1 MIHVRHILVTA
12 LLLAAGAI
20 AMTARAET
28 VTYTISGNT
37 EANYPNP
44 GDMTCNLTVTAS
56 GDVTGSSSTSW
67 SYLTATSA
75 SLSLPGGITLAFGTN
90 KTSNGMAVQDRLV
103 IEGTTSTG
111 GYITLSHASKLV
123 YYIELKDHNGNTIH
137 EASNLTKSYTWRFQ
151 QAAFLTIVVA
161 YDTSSLT
168 DETTDIGG
176 LEDEYAYT
184 GSAITPEP
192 VVTWNG
198 LTLTRNTHYSVA
210 YSDNTTPGTATV
222 TVTGVSPFQ
231 GTLVQEFGIYDP
243 NEVTRVWNEN
253 VNVEYD
259 QTFTQR
265 IRVIGDVTLT
275 IADGVTFT
283 ATRGITIDSGKTLTI
298 SGEGTLTVKKSNK
311 GSTGAK
317 GSSSSINGVDGGMGP
332 AGIVGNVIVNGGKV
346 NVTGGQGGQG
356 GAGYSGGGNGGNG
369 GRGGAAIDGSLTV
382 NGGQVTVTG
391 GPGGQ
396 GGTPGREASGS
407 GGRNYFGGSGGR
419 GGTGITGSLTVAGG
433 TVATNGGDGGMPG
446 HVTGSSGHDGIIGHL
461 GYALGAT
468 VTCTVYGYVIQ
479 ESNDKTTWSAIT
491 SGSTSTKYFVR
502 VKETDT
508 FSLTAHQATFAE
520 QTRYWVTFYHATKI
534 FALPAGAQA
543 FTMGSDKA
551 LYRVGDGSV
560 VPADCAVVIMADASA
575 LTGVSGGS
583 GTLTL
588 TSTSASAPSV
598 SGNILRGESA
608 DTSASTLVSGSQKV
622 YVLGASG
629 DTVGFFEFTGSEVPA
644 GKAYYVE

>member
-1 MIHVRHILVTA
+1 MKAKAFVMAFA
-12 LLLAAGAI
+12 LLLVAGAM

-37 EANYPNP
+37 EQNYPNP

-67 SYLTATSA
+67 SYLTATIA
-75 SLSLPGGITLAFGTN
+75 TLSLPGGITLAFGTN
-90 KTSNGMAVQDRLV
+90 KTEGMAVQDRLV
-103 IEGTTSTG
+103 IEGTGDNG
-111 GYITLSHASKLV
+111 GYITLSHESKLV
-123 YYIELKDHNGNTIH
+123 YHIELKDHNGNTIH

-184 GSAITPEP
+184 GAAITPEP

-198 LTLTRNTHYSVA
+198 LTLTQNTHYSVA

-222 TVTGVSPFQ
+222 TVTGISPFQ

-243 NEVTRVWNEN
+243 NEVTSEWSGS

-259 QTFTQR
+259 QTFTQP
-265 IRVIGDVTLT
+265 IRVIDDVTLT
-275 IADGVTFT
+275 VANGVTFT
-283 ATRGITIDSGKTLTI
+283 ATRGITIDSGKTLVI

-317 GSSSSINGVDGGMGP
+317 GTLSSINGVDGGMGP

-356 GAGYSGGGNGGNG
+356 GAGYSGGGKGGNGGNG

-382 NGGQVTVTG
+382 NGGKVTVTG
-391 GPGGQ
+391 GQGGQ
-396 GGTPGREASGS
+396 GGKAGK
-407 GGRNYFGGSGGR
+407 GGFSLGGGHGGTGGR
-419 GGTGITGSLTVAGG
+419 GGTGITGSLTVTGG
-433 TVATNGGDGGMPG
+433 TVAANGGDKGYAG
-446 HVTGSSGHDGIIGHL
+446 TTNGSSTHAGNRGPL

-491 SGSTSTKYFVR
+491 SGSTSTKHYVR

-508 FSLTAHQATFAE
+508 FSLTAHQATFAG
-520 QTRYWVTFYHATKI
+520 QTRYWVTFYHATKN

-543 FTMGSDKA
+543 FTMDDTHA

-560 VPADCAVVIMADASA
+560 VPSDCAVVIMAEESA
-575 LTGVSGGS
+575 LTDVSGGS

-588 TSTSASAPSV
+588 TSTSATAPSV

-608 DTSASTLVSGSQKV
+608 ATSASTLVSGIQKV
-622 YVLGASG
+622 YVLSQSG
-629 DTVGFFEFTGSEVPA
+629 GTVGFFEFSGTDVPA